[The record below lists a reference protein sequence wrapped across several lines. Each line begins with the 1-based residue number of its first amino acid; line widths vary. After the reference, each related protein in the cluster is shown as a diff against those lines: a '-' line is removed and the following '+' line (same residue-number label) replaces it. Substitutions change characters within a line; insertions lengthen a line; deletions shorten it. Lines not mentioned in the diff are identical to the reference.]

1 MSIKLKVNLFS
12 LGTIFF
18 WSLAFPLSKLAMEH
32 FTPYTL
38 SFLRVLI
45 ASVTLLIIGKFA
57 GNRIPRKKDL
67 IWFLLSG
74 ACGFG
79 FYLFSF
85 NKGIQTLTSASSS
98 IVIAMTP
105 VFTAVVANYIYK
117 EKINIIGWITLITAF
132 LGVVIM
138 MLWDGALSINEGI
151 FWTLGAAI
159 LFCIYNLLNR
169 KLSTLGYKAIE
180 IVTYSMIASV
190 FVLSPFALKGFSE
203 MRTASIFNL
212 VVLFILGILSSAIA
226 YYLWSIAL
234 SITENISD
242 VTNYSFVTPF
252 GATIL
257 GSIVLKEVPGAG
269 TLIGGF
275 IIILSIMIFSKR
287 GKKSLTMSQ
296 IKDLKEDTESR

>member
-1 MSIKLKVNLFS
+1 MSRKLKVNLFS

-18 WSLAFPLSKLAMEH
+18 WSLAFPFSKLAMEH

-38 SFLRVLI
+38 GFLRVLI

-57 GNRIPRKKDL
+57 GNRPPKKRDL
-67 IWFLLSG
+67 LWFLLSG

-79 FYLFSF
+79 FYLFAF

-105 VFTAVVANYIYK
+105 VFTAVAANYIYK
-117 EKINIIGWITLITAF
+117 EKLNIIGWVTLITAF
-132 LGVVIM
+132 SGVVIM
-138 MLWDGALSINEGI
+138 MLWDGVLSINEGI
-151 FWTLGAAI
+151 FWTLGASI

-190 FVLSPFALKGFSE
+190 LVLLPFALKGAKE
-203 MRTASIFNL
+203 VATADISQL
-212 VVLFILGILSSAIA
+212 TVLLILGIFSSAIA
-226 YYLWSIAL
+226 YYLWSLAL
-234 SITENISD
+234 SITDNISD

-257 GSIVLKEVPGAG
+257 GSLILKEVPGMG
-269 TLIGGF
+269 TLIGGA
-275 IIILSIMIFSKR
+275 IIILSIIIFSKK
-287 GKKSLTMSQ
+287 GKKAFNPSQ
-296 IKDLKEDTESR
+296 IEKLKEDFEN

>member
-1 MSIKLKVNLFS
+1 MSRKLKVNLFS

-18 WSLAFPLSKLAMEH
+18 WSLAFPFSKLAMQH

-38 SFLRVLI
+38 GFLRVLI
-45 ASVTLLIIGKFA
+45 ASITLLIIGKFA

-67 IWFLLSG
+67 IWFLFSG

-79 FYLFSF
+79 FYLFAF

-105 VFTAVVANYIYK
+105 VFTAVAANYIYK
-117 EKINIIGWITLITAF
+117 EKINAIGWITLFTAF
-132 LGVVIM
+132 SGVVIM
-138 MLWDGALSINEGI
+138 MLKRDSLSINKGI
-151 FWTLGAAI
+151 LWTLGASI
-159 LFCIYNLLNR
+159 LFCMYNLLNR

-190 FVLSPFALKGFSE
+190 FVLSPFALKGYE
-203 MRTASIFNL
+203 EIRTANIYNL
-212 VVLFILGILSSAIA
+212 IVLFILGIFSSAIA

-257 GSIVLKEVPGAG
+257 GSIILKEVPGFS
-269 TLIGGF
+269 TMLGGL
-275 IIILSIMIFSKR
+275 IIIISIIIFNKK
-287 GKKSLTMSQ
+287 GKKSLSMSQ
-296 IKDLKEDTESR
+296 IETLK